1 MFLLERG
8 DAGTLVHSASDLVI
22 AGECEFR
29 LLRRL
34 DELLGRSPRQPREE
48 DEMLARTAALGE
60 DHERRV
66 LDGHLRTFGPADD
79 GRAGGVLE
87 VPPARRMS
95 RDELIDAHAR
105 TLAAMEQR
113 ADVVYQASFF
123 DGRFHGRADFLV
135 RDPLGEMAH
144 LGNPGGVVPRYA
156 VHDSKLARRTKV
168 RALLQ
173 LAAYADQLMGA
184 RIDPT
189 DEVHLVLGTGETTSH
204 RLADLLPVF
213 RKRRARLLE
222 VLDTHVAVDA
232 PARWG
237 DDRYLACGKLRD
249 CPDCADAAARS
260 RDVLLVGGVYGAQ
273 RVKLSAAGIST
284 IDALATA
291 TEPPDGM
298 AAARF
303 EGLRAQAR
311 LQLGLDDGDGSV
323 ALDHLPDGVDPDGPD
338 ARLRWQL
345 TATEAIDRLP
355 PASPGDVFFDFEG
368 DPLWE
373 AARLPGDDQA
383 PAMGLDY
390 LFGWVERPGPGDA
403 TPPFHGLWADDLA
416 GERDALVQFVDYLN
430 ARLQTYPDLH
440 VYHYAAYEK
449 THLLSIAAR
458 HGVYE
463 DEVDQLLRDGVLVDL
478 YAVVR
483 SCLRISN
490 RSKSIKK
497 LEPLYMQDD
506 SAREGVTSAT
516 ASVTEYAEYAKL
528 AAEGAERAAELKQ
541 RILDYNEYDCRSTLR
556 LLEWLRVARSSASLS
571 SSPSLVEPVETAVAG
586 AAVGSENARADAFTG
601 PRGPSASGTDTS
613 AHAFSLPTAS
623 VAGSPFEGGSPGVGA
638 GAAERAGG
646 GGVEGTVEREV
657 PVDGEAAPD
666 EVGEAESPRVAARRE
681 GRARRLELAGEISAR
696 VGESRGERS
705 LEVQAL
711 ALLGVAVGYYQ
722 REEKPFWLEHYARL
736 ELPLDEWPGRR
747 STFHV
752 ERSTVLRDWS
762 VVGRDR
768 LPSREIEL
776 VGRMLDGSRIDGSDL
791 GVGDAVYVLYDQP
804 VPPVVGEIEARAVR
818 GEHSGGVIQETREP
832 DGERDD
838 VPRGRDVVIL
848 RERLSG
854 GAEPHDQAP
863 VALAPQR
870 GPAHDAQEQAVEEAA
885 RAGLAS
891 WDANRALPDGAAV
904 DLLRRRPPRLID
916 PSTGSGQRPS
926 TGPVGSGQ
934 GTSTGPAQLGA
945 ELPELG
951 RSDGD
956 GGLDLESA
964 VLAAVE
970 RLDHS
975 YLAVQGPPGTGK
987 THVGSHVVG
996 KLVGTGWRVGV
1007 VAQSHA
1013 AVENMLSAVVDKA
1026 GVPAE
1031 LVAKKQRAKGAEQPS
1046 GQPWQELSSTQ
1057 LADFAASS
1065 STGCVVGGTAWDFA
1079 HERWPD
1085 GGLDLLVIDEAGQFS
1100 LADTIAV
1107 GRAAQRLL
1115 LLGDPQQLPQV
1126 SQGRHPEP
1134 VDESALAWLAA
1145 GSSVLPDGLG
1155 YLLPESWRMHPDVCA
1170 AVSELAYA
1178 GRLSAHPVTTTR
1190 SLDGVA
1196 PGVLHVPV
1204 SHEGRSTSSP
1214 EEAAEVVRQV
1224 QGVIGRTW
1232 SPGGGRPPRPVGPD
1246 DVVVV
1251 AAYNAQ
1257 VHLVREALR
1266 AAGLGGVP
1274 VGTVDMFQ
1282 GREAPVA
1289 ILTLAAS
1296 TPENVSRGMGFLLS
1310 RNRINVAVS
1319 RAQWQAVVISSPRL
1333 TDYLPGDLEADG
1345 VRHLMELGGFL
1356 RLIGA

>member
-1 MFLLERG
+1 MFLLERE
-8 DAGTLVHSASDLVI
+8 DAGTLVYSASDLVI

-34 DELLGRSPRQPREE
+34 DELLGRSPRRPREE

-66 LDGHLRTFGPADD
+66 LDGHLRTFGPADA
-79 GRAGGVLE
+79 GRPGGVLE
-87 VPPARRMS
+87 VVPARRMS
-95 RDELIDAHAR
+95 RDELTEAHAR
-105 TLAAMEQR
+105 TLAALEQG

-135 RDPLGEMAH
+135 RDLLGEMVH
-144 LGNPGGVVPRYA
+144 SGEHGGVMALDPAARHSEARRLAPQPRYA

-173 LAAYADQLMGA
+173 LAAYADQLMAA

-189 DEVHLVLGTGETTSH
+189 EEVHLVLGTGETTSH

-213 RKRRARLLE
+213 RKRRARLTE
-222 VLDTHVAVDA
+222 ILDAHVADDA
-232 PARWG
+232 PVSWS
-237 DDRYLACGKLRD
+237 DERYLTCGRLRD
-249 CPDCADAAARS
+249 CQDCADAADQS

-273 RVKLSAAGIST
+273 RARLSASGITT
-284 IDALATA
+284 IDGLAA
-291 TEPPDGM
+291 AEEPPDGM

-338 ARLRWQL
+338 GRLRWQL

-355 PASPGDVFFDFEG
+355 NPSPGDVFFDFEG

-373 AARLPGDDQA
+373 EARLPGDDQA

-390 LFGWVERPGPGDA
+390 LFGWVERPGPDDGI
-403 TPPFHGLWADDLA
+403 PPFHGLWADDLA
-416 GERDALVQFVDYLN
+416 SERDALVQFVDYLN
-430 ARLQTYPDLH
+430 ARLKTYPDLH

-506 SAREGVTSAT
+506 PSREGVTSAT

-528 AAEGAERAAELKQ
+528 AADGDERAGELRQ

-556 LLEWLRVARSSASLS
+556 LLDWLRVARSSVGSVEARP
-571 SSPSLVEPVETAVAG
+571 SSPVETLPFAVEPVPSVEPAETALVEPASSVEPVPFVEPVET
-586 AAVGSENARADAFTG
+586 R
-601 PRGPSASGTDTS
+601 P
-613 AHAFSLPTAS
+613 L
-623 VAGSPFEGGSPGVGA
+623 
-638 GAAERAGG
+638 AAEPAPPVEPVEISSEPQ
-646 GGVEGTVEREV
+646 GV
-657 PVDGEAAPD
+657 
-666 EVGEAESPRVAARRE
+666 SPRATARRE
-681 GRARRLELAGEISAR
+681 GRERRLALAAEISSR
-696 VGESRGERS
+696 VGENRGERS

-711 ALLGVAVGYYQ
+711 AMLGAAVGYYQ
-722 REEKPFWLEHYARL
+722 REEKPFWQEHYARL

-752 ERSTVLRDWS
+752 ERSVVLRDWG
-762 VVGRDR
+762 VEGRDR
-768 LPSREIEL
+768 LPTRDIEL
-776 VGRMLDGSRIDGSDL
+776 VGRMLDWSRVDGSDL
-791 GVGDAVYVLYDQP
+791 GVGDGVHVLYDQP
-804 VPPVVGEIEARAVR
+804 VPPVVGELEARAVR
-818 GEHSGGVIQETREP
+818 GEHSGGVILAIREEP
-832 DGERDD
+832 DAEQDD
-838 VPRGRDVVIL
+838 APRGRDVVVL

-870 GPAHDAQEQAVEEAA
+870 GPAHDAQERAVEEAA
-885 RAGLAS
+885 RAALAL
-891 WDANRALPDGAAV
+891 WDTDRTLPDGAAV
-904 DLLRRRPPRLID
+904 DLLRRRPPRLVD
-916 PSTGSGQRPS
+916 TSTGSGERGGDLP
-926 TGPVGSGQ
+926 GLGSG
-934 GTSTGPAQLGA
+934 
-945 ELPELG
+945 
-951 RSDGD
+951 DD
-956 GGLDLESA
+956 GGFGLEAA
-964 VLAAVE
+964 VHAAVE

-987 THVGSHVVG
+987 THVGSHVVA
-996 KLVGTGWRVGV
+996 KLVGSGWRVGV
-1007 VAQSHA
+1007 VAQSHS

-1026 GVPAE
+1026 GVPVE
-1031 LVAKKQRAKGAEQPS
+1031 LVAKKQRAKGIEKPGTGA
-1046 GQPWQELSSTQ
+1046 QPWQELNSAE

-1065 STGCVVGGTAWDFA
+1065 TSGCVVGGTAWDFA

-1085 GGLDLLVIDEAGQFS
+1085 EGLDLLVIDEAGQFS
-1100 LADTIAV
+1100 LADTVAV

-1134 VDESALAWLAA
+1134 VDASALAWLAA

-1170 AVSELAYA
+1170 AVSQLAYA
-1178 GRLSAHPVTTTR
+1178 GRLSANRVTTER

-1196 PGVLHVPV
+1196 PGVVHVPV
-1204 SHEGRSTSSP
+1204 VHEGRSTSSR

-1224 QGVIGRTW
+1224 QDVIGRAW
-1232 SPGGGRPPRPVGPD
+1232 VPGGGHPSRPLGPD

-1257 VHLVREALR
+1257 VHTVREALR
-1266 AAGLGGVP
+1266 AAGLGDVP

-1296 TPENVSRGMGFLLS
+1296 APENVSRGMGFLLS

-1319 RAQWQAVVISSPRL
+1319 RAQWRAVVISSPRL
-1333 TDYLPGDLEADG
+1333 TDYLPGDLEANG

-1356 RLIGA
+1356 RLIGS

>member
-1 MFLLERG
+1 MFLLERE
-8 DAGTLVHSASDLVI
+8 DASTLVHSASDLVI

-34 DELLGRSPRQPREE
+34 DELLGRSPRRAREE

-66 LDGHLRTFGPADD
+66 LDGHLRAYGPADG
-79 GRAGGVLE
+79 GRPGGVLE
-87 VPPARRMS
+87 VAPARRMS
-95 RDELIDAHAR
+95 RDELTDAHSR
-105 TLAAMEQR
+105 TLAALEQG

-144 LGNPGGVVPRYA
+144 LGGPDGVVPRYA

-173 LAAYADQLMGA
+173 LAAYADQLMAA

-213 RKRRARLLE
+213 RKRRQRLTE
-222 VLDTHVAVDA
+222 VLATHVADDA
-232 PARWG
+232 PVSWS
-237 DDRYLACGKLRD
+237 DERYLACGRLRD
-249 CPDCADAAARS
+249 CPDCADAAKLS

-273 RVKLSAAGIST
+273 RAKLSASGIMT
-284 IDALATA
+284 IDGLAA
-291 TEPPDGM
+291 AEEPPVGM
-298 AAARF
+298 AAGRF
-303 EGLRAQAR
+303 DGLRAQAR

-323 ALDHLPDGVDPDGPD
+323 ALDHLSDGVDPDGPD

-345 TATEAIDRLP
+345 VATEAIDRLP
-355 PASPGDVFFDFEG
+355 QPSPGDVFFDFEG

-373 AARLPGDDQA
+373 EARLPGDDQA

-390 LFGWVERPGPGDA
+390 LFGWVERPGPGDG

-416 GERDALVQFVDYLN
+416 SERDALVRFVDYLN
-430 ARLQTYPDLH
+430 ARLKTYPDLH

-506 SAREGVTSAT
+506 PAREGVTSAT

-528 AAEGAERAAELKQ
+528 AADGEERAAELKQ

-556 LLEWLRVARSSASLS
+556 LLDWLRFARSSVGSVAVAAVAAGSG
-571 SSPSLVEPVETAVAG
+571 TVAG
-586 AAVGSENARADAFTG
+586 AAAGSGAAGSGEAENGGVGSGE
-601 PRGPSASGTDTS
+601 
-613 AHAFSLPTAS
+613 
-623 VAGSPFEGGSPGVGA
+623 AGSGEPGNGGAGDGEAGNGGVGDGEVGFEGG
-638 GAAERAGG
+638 E
-646 GGVEGTVEREV
+646 
-657 PVDGEAAPD
+657 
-666 EVGEAESPRVAARRE
+666 ESPRALARRA
-681 GRARRLELAGEISAR
+681 GRERRLALAAEISSR
-696 VGESRGERS
+696 VGENRGERS

-711 ALLGVAVGYYQ
+711 ALLGAAVGYYQ
-722 REEKPFWLEHYARL
+722 REEKPFWQEHFARL
-736 ELPLDEWPGRR
+736 ELPLDEWSGRR

-752 ERSTVLRDWS
+752 ERSRVLREWG

-768 LPSREIEL
+768 LPSREVEL

-791 GVGDAVYVLYDQP
+791 GVGDAVHVLYDQP
-804 VPPVVGEIEARAVR
+804 VPPVVGELEVRAVR
-818 GEHSGGVIQETREP
+818 GEHSGGVILNVLEES
-832 DGERDD
+832 DGDTD
-838 VPRGRDVVIL
+838 GASRGRDVVVL

-870 GPAHDAQEQAVEEAA
+870 GPAHDAQERAVEDAA
-885 RAGLAS
+885 RAALAL
-891 WDANRALPDGAAV
+891 WDADRTVPDGAAV
-904 DLLRRRPPRLID
+904 DLLRRRPPRLVD
-916 PSTGSGQRPS
+916 GG
-926 TGPVGSGQ
+926 
-934 GTSTGPAQLGA
+934 

-951 RSDGD
+951 IGHRAGDSGGHTAGDDGGHSVED
-956 GGLDLESA
+956 SVEDSAEDSVEDSAGDSGGDGAADNAGVSGGLDLEAA
-964 VLAAVE
+964 VHAAVE

-987 THVGSHVVG
+987 THVGSHVVAR
-996 KLVGTGWRVGV
+996 LVSAGWRVGV
-1007 VAQSHA
+1007 VAQSHS

-1026 GVPAE
+1026 GVPVE
-1031 LVAKKQRAKGAEQPS
+1031 LVAKKQRAKGTEKNTA
-1046 GQPWQELSSTQ
+1046 QPWQEVNSEK
-1057 LADFAASS
+1057 LAQFAAG
-1065 STGCVVGGTAWDFA
+1065 STGGCVVGGTAWDFA

-1085 GGLDLLVIDEAGQFS
+1085 EGLDLLVIDEAGQFS

-1155 YLLPESWRMHPDVCA
+1155 YLLPESWRMHPEVCA
-1170 AVSELAYA
+1170 AVSQLSYA
-1178 GRLSAHPVTTTR
+1178 GRLSAHPVTTAR
-1190 SLDGVA
+1190 WLDGVT
-1196 PGVLHVPV
+1196 PGVVHVPV
-1204 SHEGRSTSSP
+1204 AHEGRSTSSP
-1214 EEAAEVVRQV
+1214 EEADEVVRQV
-1224 QGVIGRTW
+1224 QNMIGRGW
-1232 SPGGGRPPRPVGPD
+1232 EPGGGRPSRPLGPD

-1257 VHLVREALR
+1257 VHLVRQALR

-1296 TPENVSRGMGFLLS
+1296 SPENVSRGMGFLLS

-1319 RAQWQAVVISSPRL
+1319 RAQWRAVVISSPRL

-1356 RLIGA
+1356 RLIGS

>member
-1 MFLLERG
+1 MFLLERD
-8 DAGTLVHSASDLVI
+8 DASTLVHSASDLVV

-34 DELLGRSPRQPREE
+34 DELLGRSPRRAREE

-66 LDGHLRTFGPADD
+66 LAGHLRTFGPADD
-79 GRAGGVLE
+79 DGPGGVLE
-87 VPPARRMS
+87 VAPARRMA
-95 RDELIDAHAR
+95 RDELVDSHDR
-105 TLAAMEQR
+105 TLAALER
-113 ADVVYQASFF
+113 GADVVYQASFF

-135 RDPLGEMAH
+135 RDLLGETVR
-144 LGNPGGVVPRYA
+144 LGGSGGVVPPEQWPRHAEAHVSRPRYA

-173 LAAYADQLMGA
+173 LAAYADQLMAA

-213 RKRRARLLE
+213 RKRRARLIE
-222 VLDTHVAVDA
+222 VLDEHVADTGPV
-232 PARWG
+232 RWH
-237 DDRYLACGKLRD
+237 DERYLACGRLRD
-249 CPDCADAAARS
+249 CPDCAEAAHES

-273 RVKLSAAGIST
+273 RARLSASGITT

-291 TEPPDGM
+291 EDPPDGM
-298 AAARF
+298 AAGRF

-323 ALDHLPDGVDPDGPD
+323 ALDHLPDGVDPEGPD

-345 TATEAIDRLP
+345 VATEAIDRLP
-355 PASPGDVFFDFEG
+355 PPSPGDVFFDFEG

-373 AARLPGDDQA
+373 EARLPGDDQA

-390 LFGWVERPGPGDA
+390 LFGWVERPGPDGGN
-403 TPPFHGLWADDLA
+403 PPFHGLWADDLA
-416 GERDALVQFVDYLN
+416 GERDALVRFVDHLH
-430 ARLQTYPDLH
+430 ARLAEHPDLH
-440 VYHYAAYEK
+440 VYHYAAYER

-483 SCLRISN
+483 SSLRISH

-506 SAREGVTSAT
+506 PAREGVTSAT

-528 AAEGAERAAELKQ
+528 AAEGDSRAAELRQ

-556 LLEWLRVARSSASLS
+556 LLDWLRFARG
-571 SSPSLVEPVETAVAG
+571 VVGPVSGGVVG
-586 AAVGSENARADAFTG
+586 AAVGSETPRADAFTG
-601 PRGPSASGTDTS
+601 PKGPSTSGTDTS
-613 AHAFSLPTAS
+613 ARGVSLPTAFA
-623 VAGSPFEGGSPGVGA
+623 VGSPSGGGEYGGSAVERGGLGSGVVPGGG
-638 GAAERAGG
+638 GAAPAGG
-646 GGVEGTVEREV
+646 GN
-657 PVDGEAAPD
+657 GEAAA
-666 EVGEAESPRVAARRE
+666 GRGLARRE
-681 GRARRLELAGEISAR
+681 GRERRLALAGEIAER
-696 VGESRGERS
+696 VGENRGERS

-711 ALLGVAVGYYQ
+711 ALLGAAVGYYQ
-722 REEKPFWLEHYARL
+722 REEKPFWQEHFARL

-752 ERSTVLRDWS
+752 ERSRVLRDWS

-768 LPSREIEL
+768 LPSREVEL

-791 GVGDAVYVLYDQP
+791 GVGDAVHLLYDQP
-804 VPPVVGEIEARAVR
+804 VPPVVGELEARAVR
-818 GEHSGGVIQETREP
+818 GEHSGGAILAVREEP
-832 DGERDD
+832 ESDD
-838 VPRGRDVVIL
+838 APRGRDVVVL

-870 GPAHDAQEQAVEEAA
+870 GPAHDAQERATEDAA
-885 RAGLAS
+885 RAALAA
-891 WDANRALPDGAAV
+891 WDADRTLPDGAAV
-904 DLLRRRPPRLID
+904 DLLCRRPPRLID
-916 PSTGSGQRPS
+916 PSTGQR
-926 TGPVGSGQ
+926 GGD
-934 GTSTGPAQLGA
+934 
-945 ELPELG
+945 LPELTG
-951 RSDGD
+951 ATSGGD
-956 GGLDLESA
+956 VGGLHLEA
-964 VLAAVE
+964 TVLAAVE

-987 THVGSHVVG
+987 THVGSHVVAR
-996 KLVGTGWRVGV
+996 LVDAGWRVGV
-1007 VAQSHA
+1007 VAQSHS
-1013 AVENMLSAVVDKA
+1013 AVENLLSCLVDKA
-1026 GVPAE
+1026 GVSVDV
-1031 LVAKKQRAKGAEQPS
+1031 VAKKQRAKGVEREPA
-1046 GQPWQELSSTQ
+1046 GPWQELTGSQ
-1057 LADFAASS
+1057 LADFAAGSAG
-1065 STGCVVGGTAWDFA
+1065 GCVVGGTAWDFA

-1085 GGLDLLVIDEAGQFS
+1085 EGLDLLVIDEAGQFS
-1100 LADTIAV
+1100 LADTVAV

-1155 YLLPESWRMHPDVCA
+1155 YLLPESWRMHPEVCA
-1170 AVSELAYA
+1170 AVSQLSYA
-1178 GRLSAHPVTTTR
+1178 GRLSAHPVTTER
-1190 SLDGVA
+1190 SLDGVV
-1196 PGVLHVPV
+1196 PGVVHVPV
-1204 SHEGRSTSSP
+1204 VHEGRSTSSR
-1214 EEAAEVVRQV
+1214 EEADEVVRQV
-1224 QGVIGRTW
+1224 QGFVGRTW
-1232 SPGGGRPPRPVGPD
+1232 DPGAGRPARPLGPD

-1257 VHLVREALR
+1257 VHTVRLALR

-1296 TPENVSRGMGFLLS
+1296 APENVSRGMGFLLA

-1319 RAQWQAVVISSPRL
+1319 RAQWRAVVVSSPRL

>member
-1 MFLLERG
+1 MFLLERD
-8 DAGTLVHSASDLVI
+8 DASTLVHSASDLVI

-34 DELLGRSPRQPREE
+34 DELLGRSPRRTREE

-66 LDGHLRTFGPADD
+66 LDGHLRAFGPADA
-79 GRAGGVLE
+79 GRPGGVLE
-87 VPPARRMS
+87 IPAARRMS
-95 RDELIDAHAR
+95 RDELIEAHAR
-105 TLAAMEQR
+105 TLAALEQG

-135 RDPLGEMAH
+135 RDPLGEMVH
-144 LGNPGGVVPRYA
+144 GGGAPQPRYA

-173 LAAYADQLMGA
+173 LAAYADQLMDA

-213 RKRRARLLE
+213 RKRRTRLVE
-222 VLDTHVAVDA
+222 VLDAHVADDA
-232 PARWG
+232 PVTW
-237 DDRYLACGKLRD
+237 DDGRYLACGKLRS
-249 CPDCADAAARS
+249 CPDCAEAAAQA
-260 RDVLLVGGVYGAQ
+260 RDVLLVGGVYGVQ
-273 RVKLSAAGIST
+273 RSKLSESGIST

-291 TEPPDGM
+291 EEPPDGM
-298 AAARF
+298 AAGRF
-303 EGLRAQAR
+303 ENLRAQAR

-355 PASPGDVFFDFEG
+355 PPSAGDVFFDFEG

-373 AARLPGDDQA
+373 EARLPGDDQA
-383 PAMGLDY
+383 RAMGLDY
-390 LFGWVERPGPGDA
+390 LFGWVERPGPGDG

-416 GERDALVQFVDYLN
+416 GERAALVEFVDYLN
-430 ARLQTYPDLH
+430 IRRQTYPDLH

-506 SAREGVTSAT
+506 PAREGVTSAT

-556 LLEWLRVARSSASLS
+556 LLQWLRVARS
-571 SSPSLVEPVETAVAG
+571 AVVGAG
-586 AAVGSENARADAFTG
+586 AAVGSENARAD
-601 PRGPSASGTDTS
+601 
-613 AHAFSLPTAS
+613 
-623 VAGSPFEGGSPGVGA
+623 GVG
-638 GAAERAGG
+638 G
-646 GGVEGTVEREV
+646 EGTVSPDAAV
-657 PVDGEAAPD
+657 TAPVDAGVE
-666 EVGEAESPRVAARRE
+666 ESSRATARRE
-681 GRARRLELAGEISAR
+681 GRERRLALAAEISAR
-696 VGESRGERS
+696 AGENRGERS

-711 ALLGVAVGYYQ
+711 ALLGAAVGYYQ
-722 REEKPFWLEHYARL
+722 REDKPFWQEHYARL

-752 ERSTVLRDWS
+752 ERSTVLRDWG

-776 VGRMLDGSRIDGSDL
+776 VGRMLDGSRVDGSDL
-791 GVGDAVYVLYDQP
+791 GVGNTVHVLYDQP
-804 VPPVVGEIEARAVR
+804 VPAVVGELEARAVR
-818 GEHSGGVIQETREP
+818 GEHSGGVIQEVREP
-832 DGERDD
+832 GERDD
-838 VPRGRDVVIL
+838 VPRGRDVVVL

-854 GAEPHDQAP
+854 GAEPHEQAP
-863 VALAPQR
+863 VALAPQC
-870 GPAHDAQEQAVEEAA
+870 GPARDAQDRAVEEAA
-885 RAGLAS
+885 RAALAS
-891 WDANRALPDGAAV
+891 WDTDRTLPDGAAV
-904 DLLRRRPPRLID
+904 DLLRRRQPRL
-916 PSTGSGQRPS
+916 
-926 TGPVGSGQ
+926 VG
-934 GTSTGPAQLGA
+934 GA
-945 ELPELG
+945 LPELG
-951 RSDGD
+951 DDRD
-956 GGLDLESA
+956 GGLDLEAA
-964 VLAAVE
+964 VHAAVE
-970 RLDHS
+970 RLDRS

-987 THVGSHVVG
+987 THVGSHVIA
-996 KLVGTGWRVGV
+996 KLVGAGWRVGV

-1026 GVPAE
+1026 DVPAE
-1031 LVAKKQRAKGAEQPS
+1031 LVAKKQRTKGAEQVS
-1046 GQPWQELSSTQ
+1046 GQPWEELSSTQ

-1065 STGCVVGGTAWDFA
+1065 SNGCVVGGTAWDFA

-1085 GGLDLLVIDEAGQFS
+1085 EGLDLLVIDEAGQFS

-1107 GRAAQRLL
+1107 GRSAQRLL

-1126 SQGRHPEP
+1126 SQGKHPEP

-1145 GSSVLPDGLG
+1145 GSAVLPDGLG

-1170 AVSELAYA
+1170 AVSQLSYA

-1190 SLDGVA
+1190 SLDGVT

-1204 SHEGRSTSSP
+1204 VHEGHSTSSP
-1214 EEAAEVVRQV
+1214 EEAAAVVHQV
-1224 QGVIGRTW
+1224 QNVLGRTW
-1232 SPGGGRPPRPVGPD
+1232 TPGGGGPSRRLGVD

-1257 VHLVREALR
+1257 VHLVRQALR
-1266 AAGLGGVP
+1266 DAGLDGVP

-1296 TPENVSRGMGFLLS
+1296 TPDDVSRGMGFLLS

-1345 VRHLMELGGFL
+1345 VRRLMELGGFL
-1356 RLIGA
+1356 RLIGG

>member
-1 MFLLERG
+1 MFLLERD

-34 DELLGRSPRQPREE
+34 DELLGRSPRRAREE

-66 LDGHLRTFGPADD
+66 LEGHLRRFGPANA
-79 GRAGGVLE
+79 GRPGGVLE
-87 VPPARRMS
+87 VPPARRMA
-95 RDELIDAHAR
+95 RDELIEAHSR
-105 TLAAMEQR
+105 TLAAMEQG

-135 RDPLGEMAH
+135 RDPLGEMER
-144 LGNPGGVVPRYA
+144 GGDPGGVLAVEPGHWGAARPLAPQPRYA

-173 LAAYADQLMGA
+173 LAAYANQLMDA

-189 DEVHLVLGTGETTSH
+189 SDVHLVLGTGETTSH

-213 RKRRARLLE
+213 RKRHARLVD
-222 VLDTHVAVDA
+222 VLDTHVADDA
-232 PARWG
+232 PVSWA
-237 DDRYLACGKLRD
+237 DDRYLACGKLRT
-249 CPDCADAAARS
+249 CPDCAQAAAAS
-260 RDVLLVGGVYGAQ
+260 RDVLLVGGVYGVQ
-273 RVKLSAAGIST
+273 RAKLSASGIST
-284 IDALATA
+284 IDALAVA
-291 TEPPDGM
+291 DGPPEGM
-298 AAARF
+298 AAGRF

-311 LQLGLDDGDGSV
+311 LQLGLDEGDGSV
-323 ALDHLPDGVDPDGPD
+323 ALDELPDDVDPDGPD

-345 TATEAIDRLP
+345 VATEAIDRLP
-355 PASPGDVFFDFEG
+355 PPSAGDVFFDFEG

-390 LFGWVERPGPGDA
+390 LFGWVERPGPDDRK
-403 TPPFHGLWADDLA
+403 PPFHGLWADDLA

-430 ARLQTYPDLH
+430 ARLRTYPDLH

-478 YAVVR
+478 YAAVR

-506 SAREGVTSAT
+506 PAREGVTSAT

-528 AAEGAERAAELKQ
+528 ASDGAAQATALKQ

-556 LLEWLRVARSSASLS
+556 LLDWLRFARSSVGS
-571 SSPSLVEPVETAVAG
+571 SVVEPVETRAAG

-601 PRGPSASGTDTS
+601 PRGPSTSGTDTS
-613 AHAFSLPTAS
+613 ARAFSLPTAF
-623 VAGSPFEGGSPGVGA
+623 AGDSPSGEGAPSLGGGSAV
-638 GAAERAGG
+638 RAGESGPG
-646 GGVEGTVEREV
+646 GAVERGL
-657 PVDGEAAPD
+657 PANGEAGTGQPD
-666 EVGEAESPRVAARRE
+666 SAGGAEPESPRALARRE
-681 GRARRLELAGEISAR
+681 GRERRLALADAISRR
-696 VGESRGERS
+696 VGEDRGERS

-711 ALLGVAVGYYQ
+711 ALLGAAVGYYQ
-722 REEKPFWLEHYARL
+722 REDKPFWLEHYARL

-768 LPSREIEL
+768 LPSREVEL

-791 GVGDAVYVLYDQP
+791 GVGDAVHVLYDQP
-804 VPPVVGEIEARAVR
+804 VPPVVGELEARAVR
-818 GEHSGGVIQETREP
+818 GEHSGGVILEAREP
-832 DGERDD
+832 DGERED
-838 VPRGRDVVIL
+838 VPRGRDVVVL

-854 GAEPHDQAP
+854 GAEPHDQVP

-870 GPAHDAQEQAVEEAA
+870 GPAHDAQERAVEEAA
-885 RAGLAS
+885 RVALAA
-891 WDANRALPDGAAV
+891 WDANRTLPDGAAV
-904 DLLRRRPPRLID
+904 DLLRRRRPRLLD
-916 PSTGSGQRPS
+916 PATG
-926 TGPVGSGQ
+926 TGPNGGALP
-934 GTSTGPAQLGA
+934 GLGD
-945 ELPELG
+945 ET
-951 RSDGD
+951 D
-956 GGLDLESA
+956 GGLDLEAA
-964 VLAAVE
+964 VYAAVE

-987 THVGSHVVG
+987 THVGSHVVA
-996 KLVGTGWRVGV
+996 KLVGAGWRVGV

-1013 AVENMLSAVVDKA
+1013 AVENMLSAIVDKA
-1026 GVPAE
+1026 GVPVE
-1031 LVAKKQRAKGAEQPS
+1031 QVAKKQRTKSTEQGAAP
-1046 GQPWQELSSTQ
+1046 PWQELTSAQ
-1057 LADFAASS
+1057 LADCAASS
-1065 STGCVVGGTAWDFA
+1065 SDGCVVGGTAWDFA

-1085 GGLDLLVIDEAGQFS
+1085 EGLDLLVIDEAGQFS

-1107 GRAAQRLL
+1107 GRSAQRLL

-1126 SQGRHPEP
+1126 SQGKHPEP

-1170 AVSELAYA
+1170 AVSQLSYA
-1178 GRLSAHPVTTTR
+1178 GRLSANPVTTTR
-1190 SLDGVA
+1190 SLDGVR
-1196 PGVLHVPV
+1196 PGVAHLPV
-1204 SHEGRSTSSP
+1204 VHEGHSTSSP
-1214 EEAAEVVRQV
+1214 EEAVEVVRQV
-1224 QGVIGRTW
+1224 QGVLGRTW
-1232 SPGGGRPPRPVGPD
+1232 VPGGGRPPRPLGPD

-1257 VHLVREALR
+1257 VHVVRHALR
-1266 AAGLGGVP
+1266 AAGLAGVP

-1296 TPENVSRGMGFLLS
+1296 TPDDVSRGMGFLLS

-1319 RAQWQAVVISSPRL
+1319 RAQWRAVVISSPRL
-1333 TDYLPGDLEADG
+1333 TDYLPGDLDADG
-1345 VRHLMELGGFL
+1345 VRRLMELGGFL

>member
-1 MFLLERG
+1 MFLLER
-8 DAGTLVHSASDLVI
+8 DDPGTLVHSASDLVI

-34 DELLGRSPRQPREE
+34 DELLGRSPRRVREE

-66 LDGHLRTFGPADD
+66 LEGHLRTFGPANT
-79 GRAGGVLE
+79 GRSGGVLE
-87 VPPARRMS
+87 ILPARRMA
-95 RDELIDAHAR
+95 RDELIEAHSR
-105 TLAAMEQR
+105 TLAAMEQG

-135 RDPLGEMAH
+135 RDPLGEMEQ
-144 LGNPGGVVPRYA
+144 GGEPGGVLAAEPTHRRAGARTLVPQPRYA

-173 LAAYADQLMGA
+173 LAAYANQLMDA

-189 DEVHLVLGTGETTSH
+189 SDVHLVLGTGETTSH

-213 RKRRARLLE
+213 RKRHARLVE
-222 VLDTHVAVDA
+222 VLDTHAADDA
-232 PARWG
+232 PVSWT
-237 DDRYLACGKLRD
+237 DDRYLACGKLRN
-249 CPDCADAAARS
+249 CPDCAEAAAAS
-260 RDVLLVGGVYGAQ
+260 RDVLLVGGVYGVQ
-273 RVKLSAAGIST
+273 RAKLSASGIST
-284 IDALATA
+284 IDALAVA
-291 TEPPDGM
+291 EEPPEGM
-298 AAARF
+298 AAGRF
-303 EGLRAQAR
+303 AGLRAQAR
-311 LQLGLDDGDGSV
+311 LQLGLDEGDGSV
-323 ALDHLPDGVDPDGPD
+323 ALDQLPDGVDPDGPD

-345 TATEAIDRLP
+345 VATEAIDRLP
-355 PASPGDVFFDFEG
+355 PPSPGDVFFDFEG

-390 LFGWVERPGPGDA
+390 LFGWVERPGPGDR

-416 GERDALVQFVDYLN
+416 GERAALVQFVDYLN
-430 ARLQTYPDLH
+430 ARLETYPDLH

-506 SAREGVTSAT
+506 PAREGVTSAT

-528 AAEGAERAAELKQ
+528 AADGAEQATALKQ

-556 LLEWLRVARSSASLS
+556 LLDWLRFARSSVGSVGS
-571 SSPSLVEPVETAVAG
+571 
-586 AAVGSENARADAFTG
+586 AVGSESAR
-601 PRGPSASGTDTS
+601 
-613 AHAFSLPTAS
+613 AFSLPTAS
-623 VAGSPFEGGSPGVGA
+623 QDRLPAQAVVGEA
-638 GAAERAGG
+638 
-646 GGVEGTVEREV
+646 GTVEREV
-657 PVDGEAAPD
+657 PT
-666 EVGEAESPRVAARRE
+666 EVELANESPRALARRE
-681 GRARRLELAGEISAR
+681 GRERRLALADEISRR
-696 VGESRGERS
+696 VGEDRGERS

-711 ALLGVAVGYYQ
+711 ALLGAAVGYYQ
-722 REEKPFWLEHYARL
+722 REDKPFWLEHYARL

-752 ERSTVLRDWS
+752 ERSTVLRDWA

-768 LPSREIEL
+768 LPSREVEL

-791 GVGDAVYVLYDQP
+791 NVGDAVHVLYDQP
-804 VPPVVGEIEARAVR
+804 VPPVVGELEARAVR
-818 GEHSGGVIQETREP
+818 GEHSGGVILTAREP
-832 DGERDD
+832 DGEREDL
-838 VPRGRDVVIL
+838 PRGRDVVVL

-854 GAEPHDQAP
+854 GAEPHDQVP

-870 GPAHDAQEQAVEEAA
+870 GPAHDAQEHAVEEAA
-885 RAGLAS
+885 RVALAA
-891 WDANRALPDGAAV
+891 WDANRSLPDGAAV
-904 DLLRRRPPRLID
+904 DLLRRRPPRLVD
-916 PSTGSGQRPS
+916 PWTGSGQRPPAEP
-926 TGPVGSGQ
+926 GRGGAALPGLGN
-934 GTSTGPAQLGA
+934 GT
-945 ELPELG
+945 
-951 RSDGD
+951 D
-956 GGLDLESA
+956 GGLDLEAA
-964 VLAAVE
+964 VYTAVE

-987 THVGSHVVG
+987 THVGSHVVA
-996 KLVGTGWRVGV
+996 KLVGAGWRVGV

-1013 AVENMLSAVVDKA
+1013 AVENMLSAIVDKA
-1026 GVPAE
+1026 GVPVE
-1031 LVAKKQRAKGAEQPS
+1031 QVAKKQRAKGAENGGAAP
-1046 GQPWQELSSTQ
+1046 PWQELTSAQ
-1057 LADFAASS
+1057 LADCAASS
-1065 STGCVVGGTAWDFA
+1065 SGGCVVGGTAWDFA

-1085 GGLDLLVIDEAGQFS
+1085 EGLDLLVIDEAGQFS

-1107 GRAAQRLL
+1107 GRSAQRLL

-1126 SQGRHPEP
+1126 SQGKHPEP

-1170 AVSELAYA
+1170 AVSQLSYA
-1178 GRLSAHPVTTTR
+1178 GRLSANPVTTTR
-1190 SLDGVA
+1190 SLDGVQ
-1196 PGVLHVPV
+1196 PGVVHIPV
-1204 SHEGRSTSSP
+1204 VHEGHSTSSP

-1224 QGVIGRTW
+1224 QGVLGRTW
-1232 SPGGGRPPRPVGPD
+1232 DPGGGRPPRALAPD

-1257 VHLVREALR
+1257 VHLVRQALR
-1266 AAGLGGVP
+1266 AVGLADVP

-1296 TPENVSRGMGFLLS
+1296 TPDDVSRGMGFLLS

-1319 RAQWQAVVISSPRL
+1319 RAQWRAVVISSPRL
-1333 TDYLPGDLEADG
+1333 TDYLPGDLDADG
-1345 VRHLMELGGFL
+1345 VRRLMELGGFL

>member
-1 MFLLERG
+1 MFLLERD

-34 DELLGRSPRQPREE
+34 DELLGRSPRRQREE

-66 LDGHLRTFGPADD
+66 LDGHLRTFGPAD
-79 GRAGGVLE
+79 GARPGGVLE
-87 VPPARRMS
+87 VAPARRMS
-95 RDELIDAHAR
+95 RDELTDAHAR
-105 TLAAMEQR
+105 TLAAMEQG

-123 DGRFHGRADFLV
+123 DGRFHGRADFLL
-135 RDPLGEMAH
+135 RDPLGEMVHA
-144 LGNPGGVVPRYA
+144 GGPGAVVPRYA

-213 RKRRARLLE
+213 RKRRSRLLD
-222 VLDTHVAVDA
+222 LLATHVADDA
-232 PARWG
+232 PVSWA
-237 DDRYLACGKLRD
+237 DERYLACGRLRD
-249 CPDCADAAARS
+249 CPDCADAAARR

-273 RVKLSAAGIST
+273 RARLSAAGIST

-291 TEPPDGM
+291 EQPPDGM

-311 LQLGLDDGDGSV
+311 LQLGLDEGDGSV

-355 PASPGDVFFDFEG
+355 PPSPGDVFFDFEG

-373 AARLPGDDQA
+373 EARLPGDDQA

-390 LFGWVERPGPGDA
+390 LFGWVERPGPDGGA
-403 TPPFHGLWADDLA
+403 PPFHGFWADDLA
-416 GERDALVQFVDYLN
+416 GERDALVRFVDYLT
-430 ARLQTYPDLH
+430 ARLRTYPDLH

-506 SAREGVTSAT
+506 PAREGVTSAA

-528 AAEGAERAAELKQ
+528 AADGDERAVELKQ

-556 LLEWLRVARSSASLS
+556 LLDWLRFARSSA
-571 SSPSLVEPVETAVAG
+571 
-586 AAVGSENARADAFTG
+586 GSTG
-601 PRGPSASGTDTS
+601 TS
-613 AHAFSLPTAS
+613 TRAFSLAATSADS
-623 VAGSPFEGGSPGVGA
+623 SPAQED
-638 GAAERAGG
+638 
-646 GGVEGTVEREV
+646 GVEGAAGLEV
-657 PVDGEAAPD
+657 PTGGEMPD
-666 EVGEAESPRVAARRE
+666 PETPRAAARRE
-681 GRARRLELAGEISAR
+681 ARERRLALAAEISSR
-696 VGESRGERS
+696 VGENRGERS

-711 ALLGVAVGYYQ
+711 ALLGAAVGYYQ
-722 REEKPFWLEHYARL
+722 REQKPFWQEHFARL

-752 ERSTVLRDWS
+752 ERSSVLRDWS
-762 VVGRDR
+762 VVGRDK

-791 GVGDAVYVLYDQP
+791 GIGDAVHVLYDQP
-804 VPPVVGEIEARAVR
+804 VPPVVGELESRAVR
-818 GEHSGGVIQETREP
+818 GEHSGGTILEFREP
-832 DGERDD
+832 PEERDD
-838 VPRGRDVVIL
+838 VPRRHDVVVL

-854 GAEPHDQAP
+854 GAEPHEQVP
-863 VALAPQR
+863 VALAPHC
-870 GPAHDAQEQAVEEAA
+870 GPAHDAQEQAVEGAA
-885 RAGLAS
+885 RAALAA
-891 WDANRALPDGAAV
+891 WDTDRMLPEGAAV
-904 DLLRRRPPRLID
+904 DLLRRRPPRL
-916 PSTGSGQRPS
+916 TG
-926 TGPVGSGQ
+926 
-934 GTSTGPAQLGA
+934 GTSLPGLGT
-945 ELPELG
+945 
-951 RSDGD
+951 GD
-956 GGLDLESA
+956 GGLDVESA

-987 THVGSHVVG
+987 THVGSHVVA
-996 KLVGTGWRVGV
+996 KLVGAGWRVGV

-1026 GVPAE
+1026 GVPVE
-1031 LVAKKQRAKGAEQPS
+1031 LVAKKQRAKGAEKS
-1046 GQPWQELSSTQ
+1046 AGQPWQELSGTQ
-1057 LADFAASS
+1057 LADCAANSS
-1065 STGCVVGGTAWDFA
+1065 GCCVVGGTAWDFA

-1134 VDESALAWLAA
+1134 VDASALAWLAA
-1145 GSSVLPDGLG
+1145 GSAVLPDGLG
-1155 YLLPESWRMHPDVCA
+1155 YLLPESWRMHPEVCA
-1170 AVSELAYA
+1170 AVSQLAYA
-1178 GRLSAHPVTTTR
+1178 GRLSAHPVTTER

-1196 PGVLHVPV
+1196 PGVVHVAV
-1204 SHEGRSTSSP
+1204 THEGRSTSSP

-1224 QGVIGRTW
+1224 QGVMGRTW
-1232 SPGGGRPPRPVGPD
+1232 APGGGRPPRPLGPG
-1246 DVVVV
+1246 DVLVV

-1257 VHLVREALR
+1257 VHLVRHALR
-1266 AAGLGGVP
+1266 AAGLGEVP

-1296 TPENVSRGMGFLLS
+1296 TPESVSRGMGFLLS
-1310 RNRINVAVS
+1310 RNRVNVAVS
-1319 RAQWQAVVISSPRL
+1319 RAQWRAVVVSSPRL

-1356 RLIGA
+1356 RLIGG

>member
-1 MFLLERG
+1 
-8 DAGTLVHSASDLVI
+8 
-22 AGECEFR
+22 
-29 LLRRL
+29 
-34 DELLGRSPRQPREE
+34 
-48 DEMLARTAALGE
+48 MLARTAALGE

-66 LDGHLRTFGPADD
+66 LDGHLRTFGPADT
-79 GRAGGVLE
+79 GRPGGVLE
-87 VPPARRMS
+87 VPAARRMA
-95 RDELIDAHAR
+95 RDELIEAHAR
-105 TLAAMEQR
+105 TLAAMEQG

-135 RDPLGEMAH
+135 RDPLGEMVH
-144 LGNPGGVVPRYA
+144 GGGAPQPRYA

-173 LAAYADQLMGA
+173 LAAYADQLMDA

-213 RKRRARLLE
+213 RKRRTRLIE
-222 VLDTHVAVDA
+222 VLDTHVADDA
-232 PARWG
+232 PVTW
-237 DDRYLACGKLRD
+237 DDGRYLACGKLRS
-249 CPDCADAAARS
+249 CPDCAEAAAQA
-260 RDVLLVGGVYGAQ
+260 RDVLLVGGVYGVQ
-273 RVKLSAAGIST
+273 RSKLSEAGIST

-291 TEPPDGM
+291 EEPPDGM

-303 EGLRAQAR
+303 ENLRAQAR

-355 PASPGDVFFDFEG
+355 PPSPGDVFFDFEG

-373 AARLPGDDQA
+373 EARLPGEDQA
-383 PAMGLDY
+383 RAMGLDY
-390 LFGWVERPGPGDA
+390 LFGWVERPGPGDG

-416 GERDALVQFVDYLN
+416 GERAALVEFVDYLN
-430 ARLQTYPDLH
+430 ARRQTYPDLH

-506 SAREGVTSAT
+506 PAREGVTSAT

-528 AAEGAERAAELKQ
+528 AAEGAERAVELKQ

-556 LLEWLRVARSSASLS
+556 LLQWLRSARSSVERPLAEPVETSA
-571 SSPSLVEPVETAVAG
+571 PPRIEPYAAPLVEPVE
-586 AAVGSENARADAFTG
+586 
-601 PRGPSASGTDTS
+601 ASGES
-613 AHAFSLPTAS
+613 A
-623 VAGSPFEGGSPGVGA
+623 
-638 GAAERAGG
+638 
-646 GGVEGTVEREV
+646 
-657 PVDGEAAPD
+657 
-666 EVGEAESPRVAARRE
+666 RVVARRE
-681 GRARRLELAGEISAR
+681 GRERRLALAAEISAR
-696 VGESRGERS
+696 VGENRGERS

-711 ALLGVAVGYYQ
+711 ALLGAAVGYYQ
-722 REEKPFWLEHYARL
+722 REDKPFWQEHYARL

-752 ERSTVLRDWS
+752 ERSTVLRDWE

-776 VGRMLDGSRIDGSDL
+776 VGRMLDGSRVDGSDL
-791 GVGDAVYVLYDQP
+791 GVGNTVHVLYDQP
-804 VPPVVGEIEARAVR
+804 VPAVVGELEARAVR
-818 GEHSGGVIQETREP
+818 GEHSGGVIQEVREP
-832 DGERDD
+832 GERDD
-838 VPRGRDVVIL
+838 VPRGRDVVVL

-854 GAEPHDQAP
+854 GAEPHEQAP
-863 VALAPQR
+863 VALAPQC
-870 GPAHDAQEQAVEEAA
+870 GPARDAQERAVEEAA
-885 RAGLAS
+885 RAALTS
-891 WDANRALPDGAAV
+891 WDMGRTLPDGAAV
-904 DLLRRRPPRLID
+904 DLLRRRPPRL
-916 PSTGSGQRPS
+916 
-926 TGPVGSGQ
+926 VG
-934 GTSTGPAQLGA
+934 GA
-945 ELPELG
+945 LPELG
-951 RSDGD
+951 DERDDGLH
-956 GGLDLESA
+956 GGLDLEAA
-964 VLAAVE
+964 VHAAVE
-970 RLDHS
+970 RLDRS

-987 THVGSHVVG
+987 THVGSHVIA
-996 KLVGTGWRVGV
+996 KLVGAGWRVGV

-1026 GVPAE
+1026 DVPAE
-1031 LVAKKQRAKGAEQPS
+1031 LVAKKQRAKGVEQVS
-1046 GQPWQELSSTQ
+1046 GQPWEELSSTQ
-1057 LADFAASS
+1057 LAEFAASS
-1065 STGCVVGGTAWDFA
+1065 SNGCVVGGTAWDFA

-1085 GGLDLLVIDEAGQFS
+1085 EGLDLLVIDEAGQFS

-1107 GRAAQRLL
+1107 GRSAQRLL

-1126 SQGRHPEP
+1126 SQGKHPEP

-1145 GSSVLPDGLG
+1145 GSAVLPDGLG

-1170 AVSELAYA
+1170 AVSQLSYA

-1190 SLDGVA
+1190 SLDGVT

-1204 SHEGRSTSSP
+1204 VHKGHSTSSP

-1224 QGVIGRTW
+1224 QNAIGRAWT
-1232 SPGGGRPPRPVGPD
+1232 PGGGGSSRPLGID

-1257 VHLVREALR
+1257 VHLVRQALR
-1266 AAGLGGVP
+1266 DAGLDGVP

-1296 TPENVSRGMGFLLS
+1296 TPDDVSRGMGFLLS
-1310 RNRINVAVS
+1310 RNRVNVAVS

-1345 VRHLMELGGFL
+1345 VRRLMELGGFL
-1356 RLIGA
+1356 RLIGG

>member
-1 MFLLERG
+1 MFLLERD

-34 DELLGRSPRQPREE
+34 DELLGRSPRRAREE
-48 DEMLARTAALGE
+48 DAMLARTAALGE

-66 LDGHLRTFGPADD
+66 LEGHLRAFGPANA
-79 GRAGGVLE
+79 GRPGGVLE
-87 VPPARRMS
+87 VSPARRMA
-95 RDELIDAHAR
+95 RDELVDAHSR
-105 TLAAMEQR
+105 TLAAMEQG

-135 RDPLGEMAH
+135 RDPLGEMEQ
-144 LGNPGGVVPRYA
+144 GGDLAAEPTHRPAGARTRTPQPRYA

-173 LAAYADQLMGA
+173 LAAYANQLMDA

-189 DEVHLVLGTGETTSH
+189 SEVHLVLGTGETTSH

-213 RKRRARLLE
+213 RKRHARLVE
-222 VLDTHVAVDA
+222 VLDSHVVDDA
-232 PARWG
+232 TVSWA
-237 DDRYLACGKLRD
+237 DDRYLACGKLRS
-249 CPDCADAAARS
+249 CPDCAEAAAAG
-260 RDVLLVGGVYGAQ
+260 RDVLLVGGVYGVQ
-273 RVKLSAAGIST
+273 RAKLSASGIPT
-284 IDALATA
+284 IDALALA
-291 TEPPDGM
+291 EEPPEGM
-298 AAARF
+298 AAGRF

-311 LQLGLDDGDGSV
+311 LQLGLDEGHGSV
-323 ALDHLPDGVDPDGPD
+323 GLDQLPDGVDPDGPD
-338 ARLRWQL
+338 ARLRWRL
-345 TATEAIDRLP
+345 VATEAIDRLP
-355 PASPGDVFFDFEG
+355 PPSPGDVFFDFEG

-373 AARLPGDDQA
+373 AARPPGGDQA

-390 LFGWVERPGPGDA
+390 LFGWVERPGPGDD

-416 GERDALVQFVDYLN
+416 GERDALVEFVDYLN
-430 ARLQTYPDLH
+430 ARLETYPDLH

-506 SAREGVTSAT
+506 PAREGVTSAA

-528 AAEGAERAAELKQ
+528 AADGAERAPELKQ

-556 LLEWLRVARSSASLS
+556 LLQWLRFARSSVS
-571 SSPSLVEPVETAVAG
+571 SVGSAAPSAG
-586 AAVGSENARADAFTG
+586 SAVGSENARADAFTG
-601 PRGPSASGTDTS
+601 PRGPSTSGRDTS
-613 AHAFSLPTAS
+613 ARAFSLPTAS
-623 VAGSPFEGGSPGVGA
+623 AGDSPSGDGAPYSGGGS
-638 GAAERAGG
+638 AARAGG
-646 GGVEGTVEREV
+646 GGVGGAVEAEV
-657 PVDGEAAPD
+657 PTGSPGGEL
-666 EVGEAESPRVAARRE
+666 VGVPSEESPRALARRE
-681 GRARRLELAGEISAR
+681 GRGRRLALADEISRR
-696 VGESRGERS
+696 VGEDRGERS

-711 ALLGVAVGYYQ
+711 ALLGAAVGYYQ
-722 REEKPFWLEHYARL
+722 REDKPFWLEHYARL

-752 ERSTVLRDWS
+752 EHSTVLRDWA

-768 LPSREIEL
+768 LPSREVQL

-791 GVGDAVYVLYDQP
+791 GVGDAVHVLYDQP
-804 VPPVVGEIEARAVR
+804 VPPVVGELEARAVR
-818 GEHSGGVIQETREP
+818 GEHSGGVILEAREP
-832 DGERDD
+832 DEEREDL
-838 VPRGRDVVIL
+838 PRGRDVVVL

-870 GPAHDAQEQAVEEAA
+870 GPAHDAQERAVEEAA
-885 RAGLAS
+885 RGALAA
-891 WDANRALPDGAAV
+891 WDVHRTLPDGAAV
-904 DLLRRRPPRLID
+904 DLLRRRPPRLVGSSAGSGPH
-916 PSTGSGQRPS
+916 PSTGSGQN
-926 TGPVGSGQ
+926 GGAL
-934 GTSTGPAQLGA
+934 PALGHEA
-945 ELPELG
+945 A
-951 RSDGD
+951 
-956 GGLDLESA
+956 GGLDLEAA
-964 VLAAVE
+964 VYTAVE

-987 THVGSHVVG
+987 THVGSHVVA
-996 KLVGTGWRVGV
+996 KLVGAGWRVGV

-1013 AVENMLSAVVDKA
+1013 AVENMLSAIVDKA
-1026 GVPAE
+1026 GVPVE
-1031 LVAKKQRAKGAEQPS
+1031 QVAKKQRAKGTEKSVAR
-1046 GQPWQELSSTQ
+1046 PWRELTSAQ
-1057 LADFAASS
+1057 LADCAASS
-1065 STGCVVGGTAWDFA
+1065 SGGCVVGGTAWDFA

-1085 GGLDLLVIDEAGQFS
+1085 EGLDLLVIDEAGQFS

-1107 GRAAQRLL
+1107 GRSAQRLL

-1126 SQGRHPEP
+1126 SQGKHPEP

-1145 GSSVLPDGLG
+1145 GSSVLPDRLG
-1155 YLLPESWRMHPDVCA
+1155 YLLPESWRMHPEVCA
-1170 AVSELAYA
+1170 AVSQLSYA
-1178 GRLSAHPVTTTR
+1178 GRLSANPVTTTR
-1190 SLDGVA
+1190 SLDGVQ
-1196 PGVLHVPV
+1196 PGVVHVPV
-1204 SHEGRSTSSP
+1204 AHEGHSTSSP
-1214 EEAAEVVRQV
+1214 EEADEVVRQV
-1224 QGVIGRTW
+1224 QGVLGRTW
-1232 SPGGGRPPRPVGPD
+1232 EPGGGRPPRTLGPE

-1257 VHLVREALR
+1257 VRVVCQALR
-1266 AAGLGGVP
+1266 AVGLGGVP

-1296 TPENVSRGMGFLLS
+1296 TPDDVSRGMGFLLS

-1319 RAQWQAVVISSPRL
+1319 RAQWRAVVISSPRL
-1333 TDYLPGDLEADG
+1333 TDYLPGDLDADG
-1345 VRHLMELGGFL
+1345 VRRLMELGGFL